1 MAPAE
6 DSLAAACTTHDTL
19 DTELTADVVAFCPH
33 PAWRHLMAC
42 GCYELIKGD
51 SPSRVGRLQLLD
63 VTGQKMKEVHRVDGP
78 GILDCAWLVKGD
90 EPPLL
95 AAATADCTAQLYRL
109 ESDGTLSDVGAL
121 ACPDAGDACMSLDWC
136 STDQGPARLALSS
149 TAGRLFV
156 LEAAPTGMRCLHA
169 WGAHDLEG
177 WSVAFDRAEPS
188 TLYSGGDDA
197 ILKRWD
203 LRTASSDDG
212 DCVATTLNRRSHGAG
227 VCCISPH
234 PLKPHLVATG
244 SYDEKVRLW
253 DTRNLRQPTFELGCG
268 GGVWR
273 LKWHPEDSSLA
284 LAACMHAGFK
294 VVRLD
299 GSHASDGEPASLRE
313 VAAYGQ
319 GTDACEKA
327 AGIVEGGAGLAYG
340 ADWAYPGPD
349 ADTALAGTCS
359 FYDHT
364 LHLWSFSEA
373 ES

>member
-1 MAPAE
+1 MH
-6 DSLAAACTTHDTL
+6 SVCSTRDTL

-42 GCYELIKGD
+42 GCYELIKGE
-51 SPSRVGRLQLLD
+51 PARRVGRLLLLD
-63 VTGQKMKEVHRVDGP
+63 VTGQKLEEIHRVDGP
-78 GILDCAWLVKGD
+78 GILDCAWLTKGD
-90 EPPLL
+90 DPPLL
-95 AAATADCTAQLYRL
+95 AAATAEGTAQLYSL
-109 ESDGTLSDVGAL
+109 DSGGALSDVGAL
-121 ACPDAGDACMSLDWC
+121 ACPDAGVCMSLDWC
-136 STDQGPARLALSS
+136 SADQGPARLALSS

-169 WGAHDLEG
+169 WGGHDLEG
-177 WSVAFDRAEPS
+177 WSVAFDRADPS

-212 DCVATTLNRRSHGAG
+212 DCVATTFNRRSHTAG

-234 PLKPHLVATG
+234 ALKPHLVATG

-273 LKWHPEDSSLA
+273 LKWHPEDASLA
-284 LAACMHAGFK
+284 LAACMHGGFK
-294 VVRLD
+294 VMRLD
-299 GSHASDGEPASLRE
+299 GSHASDGELPSMRE
-313 VAAYGQ
+313 VAAYGEH
-319 GTDACEKA
+319 GTGQE
-327 AGIVEGGAGLAYG
+327 LAYG
-340 ADWAYPGPD
+340 ADWAYPGPH

-359 FYDHT
+359 FYDHA
-364 LHLWSFSEA
+364 LHLWTHSEA
-373 ES
+373 EN